1 MRRILVFITFLSL
14 NLNGQ
19 SLSPDALKP
28 DFSHQYYYWQQ
39 DGYYFIDTSF
49 NSLNWYHAWNT
60 AEQDDFGQL
69 VMMNMGGARN
79 NLLLPSNEGLTQYQ
93 SFGPFSDYFTNPKRI
108 RYYQVRSPL
117 TAARYINGYDRG
129 QLFRIYHTQNI
140 SKNWNFA
147 VNYRR
152 LNSLSFYINDQNKQS
167 SFTLSTHYKSKKGT
181 YEAFG
186 YFATESLQLQ
196 ENGGLSADSLFT
208 QNLETTRTLMLTNFD
223 RDRRALYN
231 REYFIDHKI
240 DFWKVFSKK
249 KRKAVVET
257 LDSLYLQ
264 MDSLQIDSLNRDS
277 LHIDPIVRDSLQ
289 ALAQDEE
296 EETQSR
302 RSILLGHTGRYNRRA
317 QGYRGRTTNFYDR
330 YLFDTDGDYRDS
342 SRYASLYNELYLQ
355 TIIGD
360 TSRFDL
366 KAGAFHQFLQY
377 GNSYFNTTNQ
387 HLGLTANLNGN
398 YRQYFNLKAEGSYIL
413 GGPFANNF
421 DLKARLKGRFYK
433 SLGAFATYHIQ
444 NKHPEMMRQVYISNN
459 YLWNINPGAILRN
472 ELTIGMQWG
481 RNNFLRLR
489 TFSAADWVYFGA
501 DHLPQ
506 VATDIVAYQ
515 SIDLRQNFKFWD
527 WIYQDNEVRYQIALS
542 GAEFM
547 PLPELVNRH
556 SLYFR
561 FPLFGNALKVLVG
574 AEASYFSSFNSPS
587 YSPAT
592 GQMILANE
600 YPIGDYMMI
609 DAFAQFKVSKAVI
622 FIKMQN
628 LTQGFTP
635 YDYWAAPH
643 YPLNDRVF
651 RFGVNWRFFN

>member
-1 MRRILVFITFLSL
+1 MRRILVLFIFIGF
-14 NLNGQ
+14 NLAGQ
-19 SLSPDALKP
+19 SSNPDALKP

-49 NSLNWYHAWNT
+49 NSLDWYHAWNT
-60 AEQDDFGQL
+60 AEADDFGRL

-79 NLLLPSNEGLTQYQ
+79 NLLIPNIEALTDYQ
-93 SFGPFSDYFTNPKRI
+93 TFGPFSDYFTNPNRI

-140 SKNWNFA
+140 TKHWNFA

-167 SFTLSTHYKSKKGT
+167 SFTLSSHYKNPKGS
-181 YEAFG
+181 YEAQA
-186 YFATESLQLQ
+186 YFASENLQLQ

-231 REYFIDHKI
+231 RDYFIDHKV
-240 DFWKVFSKK
+240 DFWKLFAKK
-249 KRKAVVET
+249 KARAIVDT
-257 LDSLYLQ
+257 LDSIH
-264 MDSLQIDSLNRDS
+264 LQIDSLG
-277 LHIDPIVRDSLQ
+277 LDSLQ
-289 ALAQDEE
+289 PKPVAQEE
-296 EETQSR
+296 PKQKR
-302 RSILLGHTGRYNRRA
+302 RSLLLGHTARYNRMA
-317 QGYRGRTTNFYDR
+317 QGYRGRTTNFYSQ
-330 YLFDTDGDYRDS
+330 YYFDTDGDYRDS
-342 SRYASLYNELYLQ
+342 IRYSSFYNELYLQ

-360 TSRFDL
+360 SSKFDL
-366 KAGAFHQFLQY
+366 KAGAFYQYLEY
-377 GNSYFNTTNQ
+377 GNTYFFSQNRQ
-387 HLGLTANLNGN
+387 IGLSANLNGN
-398 YRQYFNLKAEGSYIL
+398 YLQYFKLKAKGNYVFL
-413 GGPFANNF
+413 GPFTNNF
-421 DLKARLKGRFYK
+421 ELKANLSGKFYK
-433 SLGAFATYHIQ
+433 SLGAFASYHIQ
-444 NKHPEMMRQVYISNN
+444 NKHPELMRQVYIGNN
-459 YLWNINPGAILRN
+459 FLWNFNPGAILQN
-472 ELTIGMQWG
+472 ELSVGIQWG
-481 RNNFLRLR
+481 KDNFLRLR
-489 TFSAADWVYFGA
+489 TFSAADWVYFDA
-501 DHLPQ
+501 DHSPK
-506 VATDIVAYQ
+506 VANEVVAYQ

-527 WIYQDNEVRYQIALS
+527 WLFQDNELRYQIALS
-542 GAEFM
+542 GQQFM

-561 FPLFGNALKVLVG
+561 FPLFGNALKVMLG
-574 AEASYFSSFNSPS
+574 AEATYFSAFNSPS
-587 YSPAT
+587 YSTAT

-600 YPIGDYMMI
+600 YPIGDYVMV

-628 LTQGFTP
+628 LTQGITP

-651 RFGVNWRFFN
+651 RFGINWRFFN